1 MTARIL
7 PNNEIIVK
15 QYDDEEIKS
24 LSNALGIADET
35 VANYIARQRQDEGI
49 FIVAW
54 KDELP
59 VGSLFLKWKALLP
72 DGYATKIQG
81 KFSDIE
87 NFFVIEAQRAKG
99 IGSLMIQKA
108 EEETRKRGF
117 EILGL
122 AVDTERNSRAY
133 ALYLRHG
140 FSDIGMPP
148 FDTSGA
154 WIDNNGNV
162 HHFEEWC
169 IYMTKKLVSNK

>member
-59 VGSLFLKWKALLP
+59 VGSLPEMESTTPRW
-72 DGYATKIQG
+72 ICNQNSG
-81 KFSDIE
+81 K
-87 NFFVIEAQRAKG
+87 V
-99 IGSLMIQKA
+99 
-108 EEETRKRGF
+108 
-117 EILGL
+117 
-122 AVDTERNSRAY
+122 
-133 ALYLRHG
+133 LRH
-140 FSDIGMPP
+140 
-148 FDTSGA
+148 
-154 WIDNNGNV
+154 
-162 HHFEEWC
+162 
-169 IYMTKKLVSNK
+169 